1 MTRCGELHGRHTRN
15 IDDELL
21 ICIACGETVMRLDF
35 DELEQDGSFDYT
47 IRRQRP
53 ASTATNGHYRSRRE
67 RLGELIGAR
76 R

>member
-47 IRRQRP
+47 ITRRWQRP
-53 ASTATNGHYRSRRE
+53 AHFENGNGHRRE
-67 RLGELIGAR
+67 VRVKALLG
-76 R
+76 